1 MQMNQNTL
9 IYAFAGVAALVAYKA
24 LKPAGAAGTGI
35 FDVLTG
41 QRKASG
47 AAVPQNTAKI
57 SEVLDGSGGNF
68 SNGWRY
74 FTDGTSIGP
83 DGKYYFQGEEIW
95 SPV

>member
-1 MQMNQNTL
+1 MQLNQNTL

-47 AAVPQNTAKI
+47 AAIPQNTQKL
-57 SEVLDGSGGNF
+57 SEILSGSNGAD
-68 SNGWRY
+68 GWRY
-74 FTDGTSIGP
+74 WDDGEFTYGLSPSGT
-83 DGKYYFQGEEIW
+83 YYINGEA
-95 SPV
+95 V